1 MMYLAQITRCDI
13 MYSTCQLARAMSRL
27 SKVHVGVARHLL
39 RQLSGTNFTLVYKK
53 GGFKLTAF
61 SDSNWSNNPDNGKS
75 TRATR

>member
-1 MMYLAQITRCDI
+1 

-39 RQLSGTNFTLVYKK
+39 RQLAGTNYFTLVYKK
-53 GGFKLTAF
+53 RGFKRTAF